1 MGYKLINF
9 SDRKNVKK
17 IISFML
23 DQNEALTLSMV
34 NDKIREE
41 LSNLY
46 VSNLVLD
53 LKNLELYKVIDIY
66 CDLLNDIPNF
76 YKFEYNNLDDANKH
90 LRLKFYSKY
99 RIRIFKDKESIYI
112 INRNTD
118 NSYQLTVDSNLSYQ
132 FSSYETDI
140 DAISESTDENA
151 SEGLFLNSVKIDT
164 IDNYYQ
170 KLSEQSTFNSL
181 NNFDYIEMVMLS
193 ELVKNHPDSRAILE
207 EKIPNLNLMLSNVNN
222 LDSNVVSSILNRISD
237 LETSRLD
244 YEARI
249 TELDSKLSALRNS

>member
-1 MGYKLINF
+1 MEYKLINF
-9 SDRKNVKK
+9 SDKENSKK

-23 DQNEALTLSMV
+23 DQDEVLTFSMV

-118 NSYQLTVDSNLSYQ
+118 NNYQLTIDSNLSYG
-132 FSSYETDI
+132 FSTYAFDI
-140 DAISESTDENA
+140 DAISNSKDENA

-164 IDNYYQ
+164 IDNFYQ
-170 KLSEQSTFNSL
+170 KLSENSTFNSL

-193 ELVKNHPDSRAILE
+193 ELIKNHPDSREAIE
-207 EKIPNLNLMLSNVNN
+207 KKIPNLNLMLSDVNN
-222 LDSNVVSSILNRISD
+222 LDSNIVSTIVNRVSD
-237 LETSRLD
+237 IRQSKLD

-249 TELDSKLSALRNS
+249 AELDSKLSELRNS